1 MKTKKNNTIII
12 AEAGINH
19 NGNIKVFPVDDTM
32 CMSYCTN
39 LGKVQNHKL
48 DTLAHTELNYT
59 TIKYEDLCGK
69 GVNQKTFDLINPL
82 EALNYAAEDSDVAL
96 ALYQNLKLRLMSDK
110 KYDFEFDS
118 NFSLDSFFRDVL

>member
-1 MKTKKNNTIII
+1 MNVLRQ
-12 AEAGINH
+12 NH
-19 NGNIKVFPVDDTM
+19 NGNIEVSPVDDTM

-48 DTLAHTELNYT
+48 DTLAQTELNYT

-110 KYDFEFDS
+110 K
-118 NFSLDSFFRDVL
+118 NFVYQKLERELISV